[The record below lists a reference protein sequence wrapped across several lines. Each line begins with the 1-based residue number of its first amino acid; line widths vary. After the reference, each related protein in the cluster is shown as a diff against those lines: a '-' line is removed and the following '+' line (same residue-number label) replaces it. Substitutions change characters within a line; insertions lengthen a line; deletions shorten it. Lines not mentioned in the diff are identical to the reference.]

1 MCECVCMHACVSV
14 YATSCMLECLC
25 GGQKNNPWELVLSFH
40 PEVPGINLR
49 LSGSLAKCLYL
60 LRCLR
65 LLFWHWLTS
74 CFKILFS
81 GKILKIKIPGFLEI
95 SSLLNLCQG
104 MSEGRTSCSLPSRLF
119 NLPRKHWVNW
129 NQASAIQWYQLVCLL
144 GSCLPAC
151 FELRRSGYLL
161 GNKQPHFWLLVG
173 LVMQFGVGLVRIFLP
188 CSILAEFQQTLFAIW
203 AWGEA
208 VPNLS
213 RRFSQ
218 VLSGHA

>member
-1 MCECVCMHACVSV
+1 MPLRLIKIFSFFLLTCLAIFLVCLHACVSVCACMHACVSV

-60 LRCLR
+60 LRCLTCLR

-74 CFKILFS
+74 CFKTLFS
-81 GKILKIKIPGFLEI
+81 GKILKIKIPGFLEV

-151 FELRRSGYLL
+151 FELRRSGY
-161 GNKQPHFWLLVG
+161 WA
-173 LVMQFGVGLVRIFLP
+173 I
-188 CSILAEFQQTLFAIW
+188 SILISDCQWASLCSLGLGWSEFSFLVQF
-203 AWGEA
+203 
-208 VPNLS
+208 
-213 RRFSQ
+213 
-218 VLSGHA
+218 